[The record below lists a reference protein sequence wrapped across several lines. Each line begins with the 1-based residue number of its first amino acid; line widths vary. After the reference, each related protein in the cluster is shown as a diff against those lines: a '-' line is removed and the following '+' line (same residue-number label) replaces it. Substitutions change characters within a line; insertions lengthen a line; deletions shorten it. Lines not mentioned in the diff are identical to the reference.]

1 MAYARVVNMEYKSI
15 EDLEQAIK
23 RWADISIQKTLG
35 FPEALSRT
43 VLRTG
48 PTSCI
53 NVAVYETEERAE
65 KARQLLNQYN
75 DETSAFHE
83 IIDFHGEVIHQE

>member
-23 RWADISIQKTLG
+23 RWADISMQKTLG

-43 VLRTG
+43 VIEQVQHPALMLLFMKQRSVLRRRV
-48 PTSCI
+48 
-53 NVAVYETEERAE
+53 N
-65 KARQLLNQYN
+65 
-75 DETSAFHE
+75 F
-83 IIDFHGEVIHQE
+83 

>member
-1 MAYARVVNMEYKSI
+1 MADGYAKN
-15 EDLEQAIK
+15 
-23 RWADISIQKTLG
+23 TG
-35 FPEALSRT
+35 FSSFNRK
-43 VLRTG
+43 VIRTG

-53 NVAVYETEERAE
+53 NVVYETEERAE

>member
-15 EDLEQAIK
+15 EDLEQDIN
-23 RWADISIQKTLG
+23 RWADTSIQKTLG

-43 VLRTG
+43 VIRTG

-53 NVAVYETEERAE
+53 NVAVYETEEQAE
-65 KARQLLNQYN
+65 KARQLLNQYSN
-75 DETSAFHE
+75 ETGTFHE
-83 IIDFHGEVIHQE
+83 IIDFHGEVVHQE

>member
-1 MAYARVVNMEYKSI
+1 MAYARVVSMEYKSI
-15 EDLEQAIK
+15 EDLEKALTN
-23 RWADISIQKTLG
+23 WANVSIQKTLG
-35 FPEALSRT
+35 FPKALSRT
-43 VLRTG
+43 VIRTG

-65 KARQLLNQYN
+65 KARQLLNQHS
-75 DETSAFHE
+75 DETGVFHE